1 MEFASN
7 AKGNTGVAL
16 GATALGLSALGLSG
30 NNNGCGNG
38 GLLGGLFGG
47 GNNNSSCNVSE
58 KELAYS
64 TALASCEAKRYADQI
79 AREESNLIFMEAR
92 RQDEKIASVVKDT
105 TSALIETGNA
115 LAVANTRVEC
125 LTVEVARNAKEAM
138 TYTDTRV
145 NAEAQLRKC
154 GDENVVAWTKEQLC
168 RKIEGE
174 LRLNP
179 DVICGSPNSCN
190 Y

>member
-1 MEFASN
+1 MEYSSN

-16 GATALGLSALGLSG
+16 GATALGLSTLGLSG

-47 GNNNSSCNVSE
+47 NNDNSCNVSE

-92 RQDEKIASVVKDT
+92 RQDERIASVVKDT

-125 LTVEVARNAKEAM
+125 LSVEVARNAREAM

-154 GDENVVAWTKEQLC
+154 ADDNVVAWTKEQLNK
-168 RKIEGE
+168 KIDGV
-174 LRLNP
+174 LKL
-179 DVICGSPNSCN
+179 DADIICGNSNSCN